1 MISDKHKLTSSLV
14 KQTKQRQENQF
25 NKAKTA
31 K

>member
-1 MISDKHKLTSSLV
+1 MILGKHKLTSSLV

-25 NKAKTA
+25 DKAKTD